1 MDLAQPATVAQHQRS
16 TMSQP
21 DADTRIRLYKSL
33 LRVRNCE
40 ETLAELYREQEMR
53 TPTHFGVGQE
63 AVAVGVSE
71 AMAPDDV
78 AYSHH
83 RCHNHYLA
91 KGGSI
96 LGLAAELYGRLDG
109 CSEGRGGS
117 VHLTARDQGFIVS
130 SAILGQTVA
139 VAVGSALAFK
149 MDGESRVAVTFFG
162 EAACEEGVFYESLN
176 YASIHALPVL
186 FVCENNLYSTE
197 SPLDVR
203 QPQGTDLCERTKAF
217 KVESE
222 RIDGNDVVAVHQ
234 AAAQSLALIRDG
246 GGPRFL
252 ECMTYRWREHVG
264 PNFDHEVGRTYRDKA
279 ELESWMK
286 KCPVL
291 RAGRGL
297 VEDGLATDTE
307 LETWDGEIKTVIA
320 KAIADARASD
330 WPDPKTLFDNVE

>member
-1 MDLAQPATVAQHQRS
+1 
-16 TMSQP
+16 MSQP

-33 LRVRNCE
+33 LRVRRCE
-40 ETLAELYREQEMR
+40 ETLAELYHEQEMR

-63 AVAVGVSE
+63 AVAVGVSQ

-78 AYSHH
+78 SYSHH

-96 LGLAAELYGRLDG
+96 LGLAAELYGRIDG

-149 MDGESRVAVTFFG
+149 MDGEPRVAVTFFG

-203 QPQGTDLCERTKAF
+203 QPQGTDLCERAKAF
-217 KVESE
+217 KVEGE
-222 RIDGNDVVAVHQ
+222 RIDGNDAEAVHLT
-234 AAAQSLALIRDG
+234 ASQSLASIRDG

-264 PNFDHEVGRTYRDKA
+264 PNFDHDAGRTYRDKA

-291 RAGRGL
+291 RSGRGL
-297 VEDGLATDTE
+297 VEDGLATDAE
-307 LETWDGEIKTVIA
+307 LETWDAETKAEIA
-320 KAIADARASD
+320 KAIAEARASD
-330 WPDPKTLFDNVE
+330 WPDAETLFDNAD